1 MSAYAAIVGL
11 AGQNIAAGR
20 PLDALKLLDA
30 ALAEQPAERTLL
42 ALKAQA
48 HHSAGQPIQAATSL
62 AAMIATSPA
71 DAECLTGLGLIL
83 DGAGRTKSAEK
94 AFIAA
99 RHIRPDFTR
108 PILAQA
114 HIRICAGD
122 FVRGFELIKQAGLG
136 APTPERIDM
145 EQRLRHALARAY
157 PTSARA
163 LWRLINAGPYS
174 STPLGR
180 HVLIDLNLQ
189 IGAFQAADDNI
200 SRLERMRSDWP
211 GLGYRRCIAR
221 FGLGDWTGAAAC
233 YQGDRVLMAAAK
245 ARSGQ
250 AEPEDRALLA
260 PALAITDKPLAEHN
274 IFKQWAVLDHPA
286 YLIFSNKA
294 ELQRAII
301 NLTLSGGGDAF
312 AAYPESYLLPDEARD
327 LQSAL
332 PGIWIAKP
340 IRSGLT
346 TALACYAGG
355 GPALSALMPPDVL
368 VQRLVDQPFLV
379 HGRKAVLG
387 LILVLS
393 APDLSHALIFDDGF
407 AEFAPAPAGGQRSA
421 PFDHGAGAHK
431 IETDLDRIITTP
443 ERWRDHP
450 GHDAQADDGE
460 PWAAIWSLRCYIS
473 ELSRQ
478 RGIRGAGLAWN
489 NLVKLARDCARL
501 VDHCGILQA
510 QTETPAPWSFPP
522 KILRI
527 DCLLDEEL
535 KAHFLGIGPINVA
548 PHDNPAMGDVSARLT
563 KALRELAPAP
573 SDFIPSALTQL
584 FPPSLPF
591 RPETSVDQ
599 PEPVV

>member
-1 MSAYAAIVGL
+1 MSSYAAIVGL
-11 AGQNIAAGR
+11 AGQNIAEGR

-30 ALAEQPAERTLL
+30 ALDEQPAERTLL

-48 HHSAGQPIQAATSL
+48 HHSAGQPIQAAASL
-62 AAMIATSPA
+62 AAMIATTPS

-83 DGAGRTKSAEK
+83 DGANRTKSAEQ

-99 RHIRPDFTR
+99 QRIRPDFTR

-122 FVRGFELIKQAGLG
+122 FARGFELIKQAGIG
-136 APTPERIDM
+136 APTPERVDM
-145 EQRLRHALARAY
+145 EQRLRHALVRAY
-157 PTSARA
+157 PLSARA
-163 LWRLINAGPYS
+163 LWRLINAGPYGH
-174 STPLGR
+174 TPLGR

-189 IGAFQAADDNI
+189 IGAFQAAEDNI

-211 GLGYRRCIAR
+211 GLDSRRCIAR
-221 FGLGDWTGAAAC
+221 FGLGDWEGAAAC
-233 YQGDRVLMAAAK
+233 VQGDPILVAAAK
-245 ARSGQ
+245 ARWGQ
-250 AEPEDRALLA
+250 AEPQDRDLIEKS
-260 PALAITDKPLAEHN
+260 LAITDNSLADID
-274 IFKQWAVLDHPA
+274 IFKHWADLDHPA
-286 YLIFSNKA
+286 YRIFSNKA

-301 NLTLSGGGDAF
+301 DLTLSGGGDAF
-312 AAYPESYLLPDEARD
+312 VAYPESYLLPEEARD
-327 LQSAL
+327 LQAAQ
-332 PGIWIAKP
+332 PGIWMAKP
-340 IRSGLT
+340 IRTGLT

-379 HGRKAVLG
+379 HGRKAALG
-387 LILVLS
+387 LVLVLS
-393 APDLSHALIFDDGF
+393 APDLTHALIFDDGF
-407 AEFAPAPAGGQRSA
+407 AEFAPAPAGSQRMSPLDHSA
-421 PFDHGAGAHK
+421 SAHK

-450 GHDAQADDGE
+450 GHDAMADDGE

-478 RGIRGAGLAWN
+478 RGIRGAGIAWN

-510 QTETPAPWSFPP
+510 QTETLAPWSFPP

-535 KAHFLGIGPINVA
+535 KAHFLGIGPIQVT
-548 PHDNPAMGDVSARLT
+548 PEGNPAIAGVTARLT
-563 KALRELAPAP
+563 KALSELQHTPA
-573 SDFIPSALTQL
+573 DVIPSALTQL
-584 FPPSLPF
+584 FPPSPLL
-591 RPETSVDQ
+591 RRETAIDR

>member
-1 MSAYAAIVGL
+1 MSSYAAIIGL
-11 AGQNIAAGR
+11 AGQTIAEGR

-30 ALAEQPAERTLL
+30 ALAEQPTERGLL

-48 HHSAGQPIQAATSL
+48 HHAAGQPVAAAASL
-62 AAMIATSPA
+62 AAMIVSMPA

-83 DGAGRTKSAEK
+83 DGASRTKAAER

-99 RHIRPDFTR
+99 RRIRPDFTR

-114 HIRICAGD
+114 HIRIAAGD
-122 FVRGFELIKQAGLG
+122 FARGFELIKPAGIG
-136 APTPERIDM
+136 APAPERADM
-145 EQRLRHALARAY
+145 EQRLRHTLARAY
-157 PTSARA
+157 STSAHV

-174 STPLGR
+174 NTPLGR

-189 IGAFQAADDNI
+189 IGAFQAAEDNI

-211 GLGYRRCIAR
+211 GLEFRRCQAR
-221 FGLGDWTGAAAC
+221 FGAGDWTAAAAST
-233 YQGDRVLMAAAK
+233 QGDPILVAAAK
-245 ARSGQ
+245 ARCGL
-250 AEPEDRALLA
+250 AGPEDRTRLEPVLTLA
-260 PALAITDKPLAEHN
+260 NEPLADQN
-274 IFKQWAVLDHPA
+274 TLKQWAVLDHPA
-286 YLIFSNKA
+286 YRVFSNKA

-301 NLTLSGGGDAF
+301 DLTLSGGGDAF
-312 AAYPESYLLPDEARD
+312 AAYPESYLLPEEARD

-340 IRSGLT
+340 IRMGLT
-346 TALACYAGG
+346 TSLACYAGG
-355 GPALSALMPPDVL
+355 GPGLSALMPPDVL
-368 VQRLVDQPFLV
+368 VQRLVDQPCLV
-379 HGRKAVLG
+379 NGRKAVLG
-387 LILVLS
+387 LILVMA

-407 AEFAPAPAGGQRSA
+407 AEFAPAPAGGHRLT
-421 PFDHGAGAHK
+421 PPDHHAGAHR

-450 GHDAQADDGE
+450 GHDTKADDGE

-478 RGIRGAGLAWN
+478 RGIRGAGIAWN

-510 QTETPAPWSFPP
+510 QAETLAPWSFPP

-527 DCLLDEEL
+527 DCLLDEDL
-535 KAHFLGIGPINVA
+535 KAHFLGIGPLHMTL
-548 PHDNPAMGDVSARLT
+548 PDNPAIGDVTARLT
-563 KALRELAPAP
+563 KALGELIQAPA
-573 SDFIPSALTQL
+573 DVLPSALTQL
-584 FPPSLPF
+584 FPPAPPF
-591 RPETSVDQ
+591 RRETVVDR

>member
-1 MSAYAAIVGL
+1 MSSYAAIIGL
-11 AGQNIAAGR
+11 AGQTIAEGR

-30 ALAEQPAERTLL
+30 ALAEQPTERGLL

-48 HHSAGQPIQAATSL
+48 HHAAGQPILAAASL
-62 AAMIATSPA
+62 ASMIAVTPA

-83 DGAGRTKSAEK
+83 DGANRTRSAEQ

-99 RHIRPDFTR
+99 QRIRPDFTR

-114 HIRICAGD
+114 CIRIAAGD
-122 FVRGFELIKQAGLG
+122 FVRGFELIKQAGIG
-136 APTPERIDM
+136 APTPERADM

-157 PTSARA
+157 PNSAQV
-163 LWRLINAGPYS
+163 LWRLINAGPYHN
-174 STPLGR
+174 TPLGR

-211 GLGYRRCIAR
+211 GLDSRRCQAR
-221 FGLGDWTGAAAC
+221 FGLGDWEAAAAC
-233 YQGDRVLMAAAK
+233 PQGDPILVAAAK
-245 ARSGQ
+245 ARFGL
-250 AEPEDRALLA
+250 AEPDDRARLDPVLSLA
-260 PALAITDKPLAEHN
+260 HEPVADQNRL
-274 IFKQWAVLDHPA
+274 KQWAELDHPA
-286 YLIFSNKA
+286 YRVFSNKA

-301 NLTLSGGGDAF
+301 DLTLSGGGDAF
-312 AAYPESYLLPDEARD
+312 VAYPESYLLPDEARD
-327 LQSAL
+327 LQAAL

-340 IRSGLT
+340 VKSGLT
-346 TALACYAGG
+346 SNLACYAGG
-355 GPALSALMPPDVL
+355 GPSLSALMPPDVL
-368 VQRLVDQPFLV
+368 VQRLVDQPCLIN
-379 HGRKAVLG
+379 GRKAVLG
-387 LILVLS
+387 LILVIA

-407 AEFAPAPAGGQRSA
+407 AEFAPAPAGSHRLTLPDQ
-421 PFDHGAGAHK
+421 HAGAHR

-443 ERWRDHP
+443 DRWRDHP
-450 GHDAQADDGE
+450 GHDTKADDGE
-460 PWAAIWSLRCYIS
+460 PWAAIWSLRGYIS

-478 RGIRGAGLAWN
+478 RGIRGAGIAWN

-510 QTETPAPWSFPP
+510 QAETLAPWSFPP

-535 KAHFLGIGPINVA
+535 KAHFLGIGPLLMT
-548 PHDNPAMGDVSARLT
+548 PPDNPAIIKVTARLT
-563 KALRELAPAP
+563 KALGELIEAP
-573 SDFIPSALTQL
+573 SNTIPSALTQL
-584 FPPSLPF
+584 FPPAPPF
-591 RPETSVDQ
+591 RHAMTVDR